1 MEIAFE
7 QIKTALDKLD
17 ELQQSHIDV
26 FATQI
31 LPDLE
36 EQIAQRKAGFSDL
49 KKRLA
54 LFLMESEAMETKENI
69 PLLQEVTNRIVL
81 LMNQNKMLKSQVETH
96 KIGLENSIKKVTKGK
111 QMMTAYGSSESQR
124 DQSKVIN
131 FRN

>member
-7 QIKTALDKLD
+7 QIKTALDRLD

-31 LPDLE
+31 MPDLE
-36 EQIAQRKAGFSDL
+36 EQIAQRKARFTDL
-49 KKRLA
+49 ETRLA
-54 LFLMESEAMETKENI
+54 LFLMESEAMESEENI
-69 PLLQEVTNRIVL
+69 PLLQELKHRIVL

-96 KIGLENSIKKVTKGK
+96 KIGLENSIKKITKGK
-111 QMMTAYGSSESQR
+111 QIMTAYGSSESQQNR
-124 DQSKVIN
+124 SKVIN